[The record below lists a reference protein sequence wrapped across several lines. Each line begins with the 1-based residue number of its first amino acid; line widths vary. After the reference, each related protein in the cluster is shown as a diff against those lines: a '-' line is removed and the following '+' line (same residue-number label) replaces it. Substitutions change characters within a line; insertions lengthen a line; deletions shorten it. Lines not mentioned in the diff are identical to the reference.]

1 MFDFIGVLSL
11 VVLLLLFV
19 WFMRRAWRSRRPLL
33 KWPGVVLGGLL
44 TLVSAALIVLALL
57 GFYKLN
63 EPRSNP
69 VADIRVAGSPAQAA
83 RGKQLA
89 HICQD
94 CHASNGELPLSGLN
108 FIAKYG
114 LPPVGTIYAPN
125 LTPSGNIKDWTDG
138 EVIRAMR
145 EGVHKN
151 GRSLLFMPTAMFR
164 NMSDEDAQAVV
175 AFLRSQPPTGT
186 PTPENQFNLLG
197 ALFMNVRDFRSSH
210 SPAGHVSAPPAGT
223 AEYGHYMVNIIGC
236 QNCHGDDLAG
246 RVYSGVGP
254 PAGPNLTKLVPQWT
268 EEQFLHFFNTGIIPG
283 GGQVPLVTFA
293 DGSKLPAM
301 PWPLVRASATDD
313 ELKAMF
319 SFLHSLQPIDG
330 PTK

>member
-1 MFDFIGVLSL
+1 MQTGYFCNAAAQENEMPCIGSH
-11 VVLLLLFV
+11 
-19 WFMRRAWRSRRPLL
+19 
-33 KWPGVVLGGLL
+33 
-44 TLVSAALIVLALL
+44 AAKQR
-57 GFYKLN
+57 G
-63 EPRSNP
+63 P
-69 VADIRVAGSPAQAA
+69 VAD
-83 RGKQLA
+83 
-89 HICQD
+89 
-94 CHASNGELPLSGLN
+94 
-108 FIAKYG
+108 G
-114 LPPVGTIYAPN
+114 LPSYVALPADASY
-125 LTPSGNIKDWTDG
+125 GNAHALGLGYNPFKVLSDPRT
-138 EVIRAMR
+138 
-145 EGVHKN
+145 
-151 GRSLLFMPTAMFR
+151 R